1 MLSRSLFPWIHNK
14 NNLKIFTSQHI
25 TVDEVK
31 SLVKEKSVML
41 LFILQPI
48 IL

>member
-1 MLSRSLFPWIHNK
+1 MLSRSLFPWIHN
-14 NNLKIFTSQHI
+14 NLKIFTSQQI

-41 LFILQPI
+41 LFILQPKI
-48 IL
+48 W